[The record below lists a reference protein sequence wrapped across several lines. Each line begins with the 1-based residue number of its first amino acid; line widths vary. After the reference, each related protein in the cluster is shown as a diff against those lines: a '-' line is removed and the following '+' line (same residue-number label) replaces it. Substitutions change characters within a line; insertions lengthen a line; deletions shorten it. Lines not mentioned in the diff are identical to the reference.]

1 MHSRWPRDVRAALG
15 IGESTNAGQGW
26 GCEQARDALQHRSPT
41 PMHLFCCDALP
52 QGAVDTFTRQHA
64 RGQVWEL
71 ERDRWLVIATRLA
84 STTRVCRV
92 CEVVALCTPTAS
104 GRQCQPWWRRRW
116 ATPMVAMTTTNLHV
130 HEQAHQRHRKRGRR
144 VHIHLAPNEAT
155 RVTVVV
161 WPSLLGSAMST
172 HLEIFLHDDLHA

>member
-116 ATPMVAMTTTNLHV
+116 ATPMNAMTTTN
-130 HEQAHQRHRKRGRR
+130 HEPACPRTGPPATPQARKTCTHTPGSERGDAC
-144 VHIHLAPNEAT
+144 HCCGLA
-155 RVTVVV
+155 VTV
-161 WPSLLGSAMST
+161 GFGN
-172 HLEIFLHDDLHA
+172 EHAP